1 MRMIV
6 QKVGLEMFNDGL
18 RQSLRLSY
26 QEYEEQTSGESV
38 ALLQKVR
45 TDIER
50 FVNALINIFFSSVVG
65 VAFLVWYAVTRHW
78 LLIPVFVF
86 GVLVLGGLTGLL
98 SEKIKSTQRTIVR
111 QTAKILGAMS
121 ESLRNIE
128 LVKSLGLTFPEIRR
142 LRVQTEEIYELEMM
156 KAKRV
161 RMLSFL
167 QGSIIGLLKQSILF
181 ILLWL
186 IFRKSLTT
194 GELISIQLILNS
206 IFTPLQDMG
215 NVVLNYREAEGSL
228 ESFDVLMQ
236 RPIERRPEEPVDV
249 GLIERLRFD
258 DVVFRH
264 RGATENAI
272 DHISFSVKLG
282 ETVAFAGPSGSGKS
296 TLVKLLV
303 GLYRPVSGEIYI
315 DDVPVHEL
323 RYNQVR
329 RQIGFVTQDAQLFSG
344 TIRDNLLMVRPEATE
359 SEMQDALRDASAN
372 QLMERSGKGLDTR
385 LGEGGT
391 RVSGGERQR
400 LSIARALLRHPRLF
414 IFDEATSALDSITER
429 EISEVCVTCR
439 EVTITW

>member
-1 MRMIV
+1 
-6 QKVGLEMFNDGL
+6 
-18 RQSLRLSY
+18 
-26 QEYEEQTSGESV
+26 
-38 ALLQKVR
+38 
-45 TDIER
+45 
-50 FVNALINIFFSSVVG
+50 
-65 VAFLVWYAVTRHW
+65 
-78 LLIPVFVF
+78 
-86 GVLVLGGLTGLL
+86 
-98 SEKIKSTQRTIVR
+98 
-111 QTAKILGAMS
+111 MS

-161 RMLSFL
+161 RRLSFL

-249 GLIERLRFD
+249 GLIESLRFD

-414 IFDEATSALDSITER
+414 IFDEATSALD
-429 EISEVCVTCR
+429 
-439 EVTITW
+439 